1 MADHK
6 LHITAE
12 LIRRYLEG
20 TLDDKTMHA
29 IEKQALDDPF
39 LAEALEGYA
48 RRAEDRQPV
57 LADLRN
63 RLEQR
68 VSPPKGGLFRRMEYR
83 WLAAASVLVLLCIT
97 AVMLMRPAEKGM
109 DMAQV
114 NPVKIADTVVP
125 QKRPADTAI
134 PRPMPPAPAQE
145 QKRPEQEIPAKPAE
159 VKQPTAAATQPPPP
173 PLALAAAKAKAEAAD
188 AAVARTEA
196 AQHATA
202 RERHFNTVTAPVRQD
217 SGLFT
222 KAKVDTIRIRGIARN
237 DNQPLSAKAGEK
249 VEGLIAGEP
258 APYPDR
264 YADANARLISGVVID
279 EKTGSRLPGVLVSL
293 EGSNRGVVTDT
304 SGGFAL
310 QVDKKNSVQLG
321 FSSVGYDRMRVAVA
335 PNISR
340 VDVALPSSNEKLE
353 EVVVIGYGRSQ
364 KKMSVILPSP
374 STGEKA
380 YRAYL
385 ESRKTIQLK
394 GNNIQP
400 DSGTVMLSFTVMP
413 DSTLRD
419 FKVLQTISSV
429 ADEAAI
435 RIVAEG
441 PRWNP
446 VPGRKRGAT
455 ATVKVPIIIKKE
467 E

>member
-20 TLDDKTMHA
+20 KLDDKTMHA

-48 RRAEDRQPV
+48 RQAEDRQPV
-57 LADLRN
+57 PADLRS

-68 VSPPKGGLFRRMEYR
+68 VSPPKGGLLRKMEYR
-83 WLAAASVLVLLCIT
+83 WLAAASVLILLCIT
-97 AVMLMRPAEKGM
+97 AVMLMRPAEKEL

-114 NPVKIADTVVP
+114 NPVKITDTVAP
-125 QKRPADTAI
+125 QKQPADTAI
-134 PRPMPPAPAQE
+134 PRPMPPVPVEE
-145 QKRPEQEIPAKPAE
+145 QKGPEQDSPEKKAGEA
-159 VKQPTAAATQPPPP
+159 KQPSEVTFQPSPPP
-173 PLALAAAKAKAEAAD
+173 ALAAAKAKAEAAD

-196 AQHATA
+196 TQHAAA
-202 RERHFNTVTAPVRQD
+202 RERNFNAVTAPVRQD
-217 SGLFT
+217 SGLFA

-258 APYPDR
+258 APYPDLH
-264 YADANARLISGVVID
+264 ADANARLISGVVID

-310 QVDKKNSVQLG
+310 QVDKKDKIQLG
-321 FSSVGYDRMRVAVA
+321 FSSIGYERKSVAVA
-335 PNISR
+335 QNTSR
-340 VDVALPSSNEKLE
+340 VNVALPSNNEKLE
-353 EVVVIGYGRSQ
+353 EVVVTGYGRSR
-364 KKMSVILPSP
+364 KKAVILPSP
-374 STGEKA
+374 STGEPA

-400 DSGTVMLSFTVMP
+400 DSGTVLLSFTVMP

-419 FKVLQTISSV
+419 FKVLQTMGSV

-441 PRWNP
+441 PRWHP

-455 ATVKVPIIIKKE
+455 ATLEVPIIIKKE

>member
-20 TLDDKTMHA
+20 KLDDKTMHA

-48 RRAEDRQPV
+48 RQAEDRQPV
-57 LADLRN
+57 LADLRK

-83 WLAAASVLVLLCIT
+83 WLAAAAVLVLLCIT
-97 AVMLMRPAEKGM
+97 AVMLMRPVEKEL
-109 DMAQV
+109 DIAQV
-114 NPVKIADTVVP
+114 NPVKVTDTVAP
-125 QKRPADTAI
+125 QKRLADTAI
-134 PRPMPPAPAQE
+134 PRPMPPGPAQE
-145 QKRPEQEIPAKPAE
+145 QKRPEQDAPEKKAGEA
-159 VKQPTAAATQPPPP
+159 KQPSEVVFQPSPPP
-173 PLALAAAKAKAEAAD
+173 ALAAAKAKAEAAG

-196 AQHATA
+196 AQHAAA
-202 RERHFNTVTAPVRQD
+202 RERHFNAVTAPVRQD
-217 SGLFT
+217 SGLFA

-237 DNQPLSAKAGEK
+237 EDQPLSAKAGEK

-258 APYPDR
+258 TPYPDLH
-264 YADANARLISGVVID
+264 ADANARLISGVVID
-279 EKTGSRLPGVLVSL
+279 EKTGSGLPGVLVSL

-310 QVDKKNSVQLG
+310 QVDKKDKIQLG
-321 FSSVGYDRMRVAVA
+321 FSSIGYERKSVAVA
-335 PNISR
+335 QNTSR
-340 VDVALPSSNEKLE
+340 VNVALPSHNEKLE
-353 EVVVIGYGRSQ
+353 EVVVTGYGRSR
-364 KKMSVILPSP
+364 KKTVILPSP
-374 STGEKA
+374 STGEPA

-385 ESRKTIQLK
+385 ESRKTILLK

-400 DSGTVMLSFTVMP
+400 DSGTVVISFTVMP
-413 DSTLRD
+413 DSTLSN
-419 FKVLQTISSV
+419 FKVLQTMGSV

-435 RIVAEG
+435 RIITEG

-455 ATVKVPIIIKKE
+455 ATLKVPVIIKKE